1 MKVFIS
7 ADIEGITGVT
17 NWTETE
23 LGQGEYEAAREQ
35 MTAEVAAACEG
46 ALNAGA
52 SEVWVKDSHDSARN
66 LIAARLPQETRLIRG
81 WSDHPFMTMQE
92 LDRTFQAVVL
102 VGYHSGAGAGCSPLE
117 HTYSGNVGKITLN
130 GRSVSEFYMDACTAA
145 YVNVPLV
152 FISGDQGICDEAR
165 QLNRHITTVAVKQGI
180 GGSTI
185 NIHPGL
191 AAKRIREGV
200 TEALSGDL
208 NLCHTSLPASFTLQI
223 QYRRQ
228 ALAYKWGFFPGV
240 RQIDA
245 TTIELQTDNYFEVM
259 RLITFAV

>member
-7 ADIEGITGVT
+7 ADIEGVTGVT

-102 VGYHSGAGAGCSPLE
+102 GGYHAGAGAGCSPLE

-152 FISGDQGICDEAR
+152 FISGDQGICDEAT

-180 GGSTI
+180 GGSTV
-185 NIHPGL
+185 NIHPEA
-191 AAKRIREGV
+191 AAKLIRERV
-200 TEALSGDL
+200 AEALSGDL
-208 NLCHTSLPASFTLQI
+208 NLCRTSLPASFTLQI

-240 RQIDA
+240 RQLDA
-245 TTIELQTDNYFEVM
+245 TTIELQTDNYFDVM

>member
-7 ADIEGITGVT
+7 ADIEGVTGVT

-102 VGYHSGAGAGCSPLE
+102 VGSQSGAGAGCSPLE

-152 FISGDQGICDEAR
+152 FISGDQGICDEAT

-180 GGSTI
+180 GGSTV
-185 NIHPGL
+185 NIHPEA
-191 AAKRIREGV
+191 AAKLIRERV
-200 TEALSGDL
+200 AEALSGDL
-208 NLCHTSLPASFTLQI
+208 NLCRTSLPASFTLQI

-240 RQIDA
+240 RQLDA
-245 TTIELQTDNYFEVM
+245 TTIELQTDNYFDVM